1 MKTMYIILLTTIIL
15 SSCGTN
21 PNPTSTKEDSVAD
34 VVSNMVQ
41 LTKEQASLAQLEL
54 APIEQGKMKGMTHLN
69 GVIDVPPTG
78 IASVSIPMGGY
89 IQDIN
94 LIPGTF
100 VKKGQV
106 LATVKDPAYV
116 QLQENYLATKAKLS
130 YLQQDLDRQK
140 TLLTQEAVSKKSFQQ
155 IQADYNTN
163 AIQLKALSEQL
174 KLINIQPE
182 NLTTE
187 KMSSLVQL
195 VAPIAGYISKVNINR
210 GKYVTPSD
218 ILLEIINP
226 NDIHAAITIY
236 EKDIANFKVGMK
248 GTVTLTQDP
257 AKKYPVSVLAVAHNI
272 NEDKTALL
280 HCHFDKIPAN
290 VLPGMFL
297 TADMVVETKDAVLIP
312 IESVQ
317 RFQGKDYIFIQSA
330 ENVFEVKEI
339 QVIQS
344 NAAFVTVS
352 NADANTWI
360 GKQIVVKNAYSL
372 LGKLMN
378 KSEE

>member
-1 MKTMYIILLTTIIL
+1 MKKIYTILLTAIIL
-15 SSCGTN
+15 SSCGTS
-21 PNPTSTKEDSVAD
+21 PKPVSTKEDSAA
-34 VVSNMVQ
+34 VVESNMVQ
-41 LTKEQASLAQLEL
+41 LTKEQAALAQLEL
-54 APIEQGKMKGMTHLN
+54 APIQQGKMKGMTHLN

-116 QLQENYLATKAKLS
+116 QLQENYLSTKAKLS

-140 TLLTQEAVSKKSFQQ
+140 ALLTQEAVSKKSFQQ
-155 IQADYNTN
+155 IQADFNTN

-182 NLTTE
+182 SLTTE

-236 EKDIANFKVGMK
+236 EKDIANFKVGMN

-257 AKKYPVSVLAVAHNI
+257 SKKYPVSVLVVAHNI

-312 IESVQ
+312 IASVQ

-330 ENVFEVKEI
+330 ANTFEAIEI
-339 QVIQS
+339 QVRQS
-344 NAAFVTVS
+344 NEAFVTV
-352 NADANTWI
+352 NNVDANAWI
-360 GKQIVVKNAYSL
+360 GKQIVVKNAFSL

-378 KSEE
+378 KSE

>member
-1 MKTMYIILLTTIIL
+1 MKTMYTILLTTIIL

-21 PNPTSTKEDSVAD
+21 PKSTTTKEDSVD
-34 VVSNMVQ
+34 VASNIVQ

-140 TLLTQEAVSKKSFQQ
+140 ALLTQEAVSKKSFQQ

-226 NDIHAAITIY
+226 NHIHAAITIY

-257 AKKYPVSVLAVAHNI
+257 VKKYPVSVLAVAHNI

-280 HCHFDKIPAN
+280 HCHFEKIPAN

-312 IESVQ
+312 IASVQ

-344 NAAFVTVS
+344 NATFVTVS
-352 NADANTWI
+352 NTDANTWI
-360 GKQIVVKNAYSL
+360 GKQIVVKNAFSL

-378 KSEE
+378 KSE

>member
-1 MKTMYIILLTTIIL
+1 MKTMYTILLTTIIL
-15 SSCGTN
+15 SSCCTN
-21 PNPTSTKEDSVAD
+21 PKSTTTKEDSVD
-34 VVSNMVQ
+34 VASNIVQ

-140 TLLTQEAVSKKSFQQ
+140 ALLTQEAVSKKSFQQ

-280 HCHFDKIPAN
+280 HCHFEKIPAN

-312 IESVQ
+312 IVSVQ

-344 NAAFVTVS
+344 NATFVTVS
-352 NADANTWI
+352 NTDANTWI
-360 GKQIVVKNAYSL
+360 GKQIVVKNAFSL

-378 KSEE
+378 KSE

>member
-1 MKTMYIILLTTIIL
+1 MYTILLTTIIL

-21 PNPTSTKEDSVAD
+21 PKSTTTKEDSVD
-34 VVSNMVQ
+34 VASNIVQ

-116 QLQENYLATKAKLS
+116 QLQENYLATKAKLN

-210 GKYVTPSD
+210 GKYVNPSD

-280 HCHFDKIPAN
+280 HCHFEKIPAN

-312 IESVQ
+312 IASVQ

-330 ENVFEVKEI
+330 ENVFDVKEI

-344 NAAFVTVS
+344 NATFVTVS
-352 NADANTWI
+352 NTDANAWI

>member
-1 MKTMYIILLTTIIL
+1 MYTILLTTIII

-21 PNPTSTKEDSVAD
+21 PKSTTTKEDSVD
-34 VVSNMVQ
+34 VASNIVQ

-140 TLLTQEAVSKKSFQQ
+140 ALLTQEAVSKKSFQQ
-155 IQADYNTN
+155 IHADYNTT

-280 HCHFDKIPAN
+280 HCHFEKIPAN

-312 IESVQ
+312 IVSVQ

-344 NAAFVTVS
+344 NATFVTVS
-352 NADANTWI
+352 NTDANAWI
-360 GKQIVVKNAYSL
+360 GKQIVVKNAFSL

-378 KSEE
+378 KSE

>member
-1 MKTMYIILLTTIIL
+1 MKTMYTILLTTIIL

-21 PNPTSTKEDSVAD
+21 PTSTTTKEDSVD
-34 VVSNMVQ
+34 VASNIVQ

-54 APIEQGKMKGMTHLN
+54 APIDQGKMKGMTHLN

-140 TLLTQEAVSKKSFQQ
+140 ALLTQEAVSKKSFQQ

-182 NLTTE
+182 SLTTE

-226 NDIHAAITIY
+226 NDIQAAITIY

-312 IESVQ
+312 IVSVQ

-344 NAAFVTVS
+344 NATFVTVS
-352 NADANTWI
+352 NTDANTWI
-360 GKQIVVKNAYSL
+360 GKQIVVKNAFSL

-378 KSEE
+378 KSE

>member
-1 MKTMYIILLTTIIL
+1 MKTMYTILLTTIIL

-21 PNPTSTKEDSVAD
+21 PKSTTTKEDSVD
-34 VVSNMVQ
+34 VASNIVQ

-54 APIEQGKMKGMTHLN
+54 ASIEQGKMKGMTHLN
-69 GVIDVPPTG
+69 GVINVPPTG

-140 TLLTQEAVSKKSFQQ
+140 ALLTQEAVSKKSFQQ

-236 EKDIANFKVGMK
+236 EKDIANFNVGMK

-280 HCHFDKIPAN
+280 HCHFEKIPAN

-312 IESVQ
+312 IVSVQ

-344 NAAFVTVS
+344 NATFVTVS
-352 NADANTWI
+352 NTDANTWI
-360 GKQIVVKNAYSL
+360 GKQIVVKNAFSL

-378 KSEE
+378 KSE

>member
-1 MKTMYIILLTTIIL
+1 MYTILLTTIIL

-21 PNPTSTKEDSVAD
+21 PKSTTTKEDSVD
-34 VVSNMVQ
+34 VASNIVQ

-140 TLLTQEAVSKKSFQQ
+140 ALLTQEAVSKKSFQQ

-182 NLTTE
+182 SLTTE

-280 HCHFDKIPAN
+280 HCHFEKIPAN

-312 IESVQ
+312 IVSVQ

-344 NAAFVTVS
+344 NATFVTVS
-352 NADANTWI
+352 NTDANAWI
-360 GKQIVVKNAYSL
+360 GKQIVVKNAFSL

-378 KSEE
+378 KSE

>member
-21 PNPTSTKEDSVAD
+21 PKSTTTKEDSDDVA
-34 VVSNMVQ
+34 SNIVQ

-69 GVIDVPPTG
+69 GIIDVPPTG

-140 TLLTQEAVSKKSFQQ
+140 ALLTQEAVSKKSFQQ

-174 KLINIQPE
+174 KLINIQPD

-218 ILLEIINP
+218 ILLEIINF
-226 NDIHAAITIY
+226 NA
-236 EKDIANFKVGMK
+236 GSC
-248 GTVTLTQDP
+248 Q
-257 AKKYPVSVLAVAHNI
+257 
-272 NEDKTALL
+272 
-280 HCHFDKIPAN
+280 KISCFCTCCCA
-290 VLPGMFL
+290 
-297 TADMVVETKDAVLIP
+297 
-312 IESVQ
+312 
-317 RFQGKDYIFIQSA
+317 
-330 ENVFEVKEI
+330 
-339 QVIQS
+339 
-344 NAAFVTVS
+344 
-352 NADANTWI
+352 
-360 GKQIVVKNAYSL
+360 
-372 LGKLMN
+372 
-378 KSEE
+378 

>member
-1 MKTMYIILLTTIIL
+1 MKTMYTILLTTIIL

-21 PNPTSTKEDSVAD
+21 PKSTTTKEDSVD
-34 VVSNMVQ
+34 VASNIVQ

-54 APIEQGKMKGMTHLN
+54 ASIEQGKMKGMTHLN
-69 GVIDVPPTG
+69 GVIDVQPTG

-140 TLLTQEAVSKKSFQQ
+140 ALLTQEAVSKKSFQQ

-236 EKDIANFKVGMK
+236 EKDIANFNVGMK

-312 IESVQ
+312 IVSVQ

-344 NAAFVTVS
+344 NATFVTVS
-352 NADANTWI
+352 NTDANTWI
-360 GKQIVVKNAYSL
+360 GKQIVVKNAFSL

-378 KSEE
+378 KSE

>member
-1 MKTMYIILLTTIIL
+1 MYTILLTTIIL

-21 PNPTSTKEDSVAD
+21 PKSTTTKEDSVD
-34 VVSNMVQ
+34 VASNIVQ

-54 APIEQGKMKGMTHLN
+54 APIELGKMKGMTHLN

-140 TLLTQEAVSKKSFQQ
+140 ALLTQEAVSKKSFQQ

-280 HCHFDKIPAN
+280 HCHFEKIPAN

-312 IESVQ
+312 IVSVQ

-344 NAAFVTVS
+344 NATFVTVS
-352 NADANTWI
+352 NTDANAWI
-360 GKQIVVKNAYSL
+360 GKQIVVKNAFSL

-378 KSEE
+378 KSE

>member
-1 MKTMYIILLTTIIL
+1 MYTILLTTIIL

-21 PNPTSTKEDSVAD
+21 PKSTTTKEDSVD
-34 VVSNMVQ
+34 VASNIVQ

-140 TLLTQEAVSKKSFQQ
+140 ALLTQEAVSKKSFQQ

-218 ILLEIINP
+218 ILLEIINT

-280 HCHFDKIPAN
+280 HCHFEKIPAN

-312 IESVQ
+312 IASVQ

-330 ENVFEVKEI
+330 ENVFDVKEI

-344 NAAFVTVS
+344 NATFVTVS
-352 NADANTWI
+352 NTDANAWI
-360 GKQIVVKNAYSL
+360 GKQIVVKNAFSL

-378 KSEE
+378 KSE

>member
-1 MKTMYIILLTTIIL
+1 MYTILLTTIIL

-21 PNPTSTKEDSVAD
+21 PKSTTTKEDSVD
-34 VVSNMVQ
+34 VASNIVQ

-140 TLLTQEAVSKKSFQQ
+140 ALLTQEAVSKKSFQQ

-248 GTVTLTQDP
+248 GTVILTQDP

-280 HCHFDKIPAN
+280 HCHFEKIPAN

-312 IESVQ
+312 IVSVQ

-344 NAAFVTVS
+344 NATFVTVS
-352 NADANTWI
+352 NTDANAWI
-360 GKQIVVKNAYSL
+360 GKQIVVKNAFSL

-378 KSEE
+378 KSE

>member
-1 MKTMYIILLTTIIL
+1 MKTVYTILFSAFIL
-15 SSCGTN
+15 SSCGTS
-21 PNPTSTKEDSVAD
+21 PKTTSTKEDAAAILE
-34 VVSNMVQ
+34 SNMVQ
-41 LTKEQASLAQLEL
+41 LTKEQATLAQLEL
-54 APIEQGKMKGMTHLN
+54 APIQQGKMKGMTHLN

-106 LATVKDPAYV
+106 LATAKDPAYV

-140 TLLTQEAVSKKSFQQ
+140 ALLTQEAVSKKSFQQ
-155 IQADYNTN
+155 IQADFNSN

-182 NLTTE
+182 SLTTE

-257 AKKYPVSVLAVAHNI
+257 TKKYPVSVLAVAHNI

-297 TADMVVETKDAVLIP
+297 TADMVVETKEAVLIP
-312 IESVQ
+312 IASVQ

-330 ENVFEVKEI
+330 TNTYEAIEI
-339 QVIQS
+339 QVRQT
-344 NAAFVTVS
+344 NEAFVTVTNADS
-352 NADANTWI
+352 NAWI
-360 GKQIVVKNAYSL
+360 GKQIVVKNAFSL

-378 KSEE
+378 KSE

>member
-1 MKTMYIILLTTIIL
+1 
-15 SSCGTN
+15 
-21 PNPTSTKEDSVAD
+21 
-34 VVSNMVQ
+34 
-41 LTKEQASLAQLEL
+41 
-54 APIEQGKMKGMTHLN
+54 
-69 GVIDVPPTG
+69 
-78 IASVSIPMGGY
+78 MGGY

-116 QLQENYLATKAKLS
+116 QLQENYLSTKAKLS

-155 IQADYNTN
+155 LQADFNTN

-182 NLTTE
+182 SLTTE

-236 EKDIANFKVGMK
+236 EKDIANFKIGNK

-257 AKKYPVSVLAVAHNI
+257 SKKYPVSVLAVAHNI
-272 NEDKTALL
+272 NEDKTGLL
-280 HCHFDKIPAN
+280 HCHFEQIPKN

-297 TADMVVETKDAVLIP
+297 TADIIVETNEAVLIP
-312 IESVQ
+312 ITSVQ
-317 RFQGKDYIFIQSA
+317 RFQGKDYIFIQSSTNA
-330 ENVFEVKEI
+330 FEAIEI
-339 QVIQS
+339 QVSQS
-344 NAAFVTVS
+344 NESFVTVS
-352 NADANTWI
+352 NTDSNTWI
-360 GKQIVVKNAYSL
+360 GKQIVVKNAFSL

-378 KSEE
+378 KSE

>member
-1 MKTMYIILLTTIIL
+1 
-15 SSCGTN
+15 
-21 PNPTSTKEDSVAD
+21 
-34 VVSNMVQ
+34 
-41 LTKEQASLAQLEL
+41 
-54 APIEQGKMKGMTHLN
+54 
-69 GVIDVPPTG
+69 
-78 IASVSIPMGGY
+78 
-89 IQDIN
+89 
-94 LIPGTF
+94 
-100 VKKGQV
+100 
-106 LATVKDPAYV
+106 
-116 QLQENYLATKAKLS
+116 
-130 YLQQDLDRQK
+130 
-140 TLLTQEAVSKKSFQQ
+140 
-155 IQADYNTN
+155 
-163 AIQLKALSEQL
+163 
-174 KLINIQPE
+174 
-182 NLTTE
+182 
-187 KMSSLVQL
+187 MSSLVQL

-226 NDIHAAITIY
+226 DDIHAAITIY

-312 IESVQ
+312 IASVQ

-330 ENVFEVKEI
+330 ENIFEVKEI
-339 QVIQS
+339 QIMQS

-352 NADANTWI
+352 NADANAWI
-360 GKQIVVKNAYSL
+360 GKQIVVKNAFSL

-378 KSEE
+378 KSE

>member
-1 MKTMYIILLTTIIL
+1 MKTMYTILLTTIIL

-21 PNPTSTKEDSVAD
+21 PKSTTTKEDSVD
-34 VVSNMVQ
+34 VASNIVQ

-54 APIEQGKMKGMTHLN
+54 ASIEQGKMKGMTQLN

-140 TLLTQEAVSKKSFQQ
+140 ALLTQEAVSKKSFQQ

-236 EKDIANFKVGMK
+236 EKDIANFNVGMK

-312 IESVQ
+312 IVSVQ

-344 NAAFVTVS
+344 NATFVTVS
-352 NADANTWI
+352 NTDANTWI
-360 GKQIVVKNAYSL
+360 GKQIVVKNAFSL

-378 KSEE
+378 KSE

>member
-1 MKTMYIILLTTIIL
+1 MYTILLTTIIL

-21 PNPTSTKEDSVAD
+21 PKSTTTKEDSVTD
-34 VVSNMVQ
+34 VASNIVQ

-54 APIEQGKMKGMTHLN
+54 ASIVQGKMKGMTHLN

-236 EKDIANFKVGMK
+236 EKDITNFKVGNK

-257 AKKYPVSVLAVAHNI
+257 SKKYPVSVLAVAHNI
-272 NEDKTALL
+272 NEDKTGLL
-280 HCHFDKIPAN
+280 HCHFEKIPAN

-297 TADMVVETKDAVLIP
+297 TADIIVETKDAVLIP
-312 IESVQ
+312 IASVQ
-317 RFQGKDYIFIQSA
+317 RFQGKDYIFVQSA
-330 ENVFEVKEI
+330 ENTFEAIEI
-339 QVIQS
+339 QVSQS
-344 NAAFVTVS
+344 NETFVTVT
-352 NADANTWI
+352 NADSNTWI
-360 GKQIVVKNAYSL
+360 GKQIVVKNAFSL

-378 KSEE
+378 KSE

>member
-1 MKTMYIILLTTIIL
+1 MYTILLTTIIL

-21 PNPTSTKEDSVAD
+21 PKSTTTKEDSVD
-34 VVSNMVQ
+34 VASNIVQ

-54 APIEQGKMKGMTHLN
+54 ASIEQGKMKGMTHLN

-140 TLLTQEAVSKKSFQQ
+140 ALLTQEAVSKKSFQQ

-236 EKDIANFKVGMK
+236 EKDIANFNVGMK

-280 HCHFDKIPAN
+280 HCHFEKIPAN

-312 IESVQ
+312 IVSVQ

-344 NAAFVTVS
+344 NATFVTVS
-352 NADANTWI
+352 NTDANTWI
-360 GKQIVVKNAYSL
+360 GKQIVVKNAFSL

-378 KSEE
+378 KSE

>member
-1 MKTMYIILLTTIIL
+1 MYTILLTTIIL

-21 PNPTSTKEDSVAD
+21 PKSTTTKEDSVD
-34 VVSNMVQ
+34 VASNIVQ

-140 TLLTQEAVSKKSFQQ
+140 ALLTQEAVSKKSFQQ

-280 HCHFDKIPAN
+280 HCHFEKIPAN

-312 IESVQ
+312 IVSVQ

-344 NAAFVTVS
+344 NAIFVTVS
-352 NADANTWI
+352 NTDANAWI
-360 GKQIVVKNAYSL
+360 GKQIVVKNAFSL

-378 KSEE
+378 KSE

>member
-1 MKTMYIILLTTIIL
+1 MYTILLTTIIL

-21 PNPTSTKEDSVAD
+21 PKSTTTKEDSVD
-34 VVSNMVQ
+34 VASNIVQ

-280 HCHFDKIPAN
+280 HCHFEKIPAN

-312 IESVQ
+312 IASVQ

-344 NAAFVTVS
+344 NATFVTVS
-352 NADANTWI
+352 NTDANAWI
-360 GKQIVVKNAYSL
+360 GKQIVVKNAFSL

-378 KSEE
+378 KSE

>member
-1 MKTMYIILLTTIIL
+1 MYTILLTTIIL

-21 PNPTSTKEDSVAD
+21 PKSTTTKEDSVD
-34 VVSNMVQ
+34 VASNIVQ

-69 GVIDVPPTG
+69 GIIDVPPTG

-140 TLLTQEAVSKKSFQQ
+140 ALLTQEAVSKKSFQQ

-257 AKKYPVSVLAVAHNI
+257 VKKYPVSVLAVAHNI

-280 HCHFDKIPAN
+280 HCHFEKIPAN

-312 IESVQ
+312 IVSVQ

-344 NAAFVTVS
+344 NATFVTVS
-352 NADANTWI
+352 NTDANAWI
-360 GKQIVVKNAYSL
+360 GKQIVVKNAFSL

-378 KSEE
+378 KSE

>member
-1 MKTMYIILLTTIIL
+1 MYTILLATIIL

-21 PNPTSTKEDSVAD
+21 PKPTTSKEDSVTD
-34 VVSNMVQ
+34 VASNMVQ

-182 NLTTE
+182 SLTTE

-195 VAPIAGYISKVNINR
+195 MAPIAGYISKVNINR

-344 NAAFVTVS
+344 NATFVTVS
-352 NADANTWI
+352 NADANAWI

>member
-1 MKTMYIILLTTIIL
+1 MKTNYTFLLTAIIL

-21 PNPTSTKEDSVAD
+21 PKPVSTKQDSTAVI
-34 VVSNMVQ
+34 VSNMVQ
-41 LTKEQASLAQLEL
+41 LTKEQATLAQLEL
-54 APIEQGKMKGMTHLN
+54 APIQQGKMKGITHLN
-69 GVIDVPPTG
+69 GVVDVPPTG

-116 QLQENYLATKAKLS
+116 QLQENYLSTKAKLS

-140 TLLTQEAVSKKSFQQ
+140 ALLTQEAVSKKSFQQ
-155 IQADYNTN
+155 LQADFNTN

-174 KLINIQPE
+174 KLINVQPE
-182 NLTTE
+182 SLTTE

-236 EKDIANFKVGMK
+236 EKDIANFKIGNK

-257 AKKYPVSVLAVAHNI
+257 SKKYPVSVLAVAHNI
-272 NEDKTALL
+272 NEDKTGLL
-280 HCHFDKIPAN
+280 HCHFENIPAN

-297 TADMVVETKDAVLIP
+297 TADIIVETNEAVLIP
-312 IESVQ
+312 ITSVQ
-317 RFQGKDYIFIQSA
+317 RFQGKDFIFIQSA
-330 ENVFEVKEI
+330 TNTYEAIEV
-339 QVIQS
+339 QVGQA
-344 NAAFVTVS
+344 NDAFVTVT
-352 NADANTWI
+352 NADANAWI
-360 GKQIVVKNAYSL
+360 GKQIVVKNAFSL

-378 KSEE
+378 KSE

>member
-1 MKTMYIILLTTIIL
+1 MYTILLTTIIL

-21 PNPTSTKEDSVAD
+21 PKSTTTKEDSVD
-34 VVSNMVQ
+34 VASNIVQ

-140 TLLTQEAVSKKSFQQ
+140 ALLTQEAVSKKSFQQ

-280 HCHFDKIPAN
+280 HCHFEKIPAN

-312 IESVQ
+312 IASVQ

-330 ENVFEVKEI
+330 ENVFDVKEI

-344 NAAFVTVS
+344 NATFVTVS
-352 NADANTWI
+352 NTDANAWI
-360 GKQIVVKNAYSL
+360 GKQIVVKNAFSL

-378 KSEE
+378 KSE